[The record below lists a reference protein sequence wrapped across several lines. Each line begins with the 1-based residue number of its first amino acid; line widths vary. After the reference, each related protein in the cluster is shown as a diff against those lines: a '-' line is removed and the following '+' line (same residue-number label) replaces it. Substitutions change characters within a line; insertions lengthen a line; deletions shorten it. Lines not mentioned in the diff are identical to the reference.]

1 MLHPS
6 SEFYFRSF
14 DYDVCM
20 SVNSENEE
28 KAESEG
34 KGTSRSD
41 GENFFDPPETTWS
54 LFTIVLAGIL
64 FSFWTIRAE
73 LESILMIVVISIY
86 VISTALVTQFPYREA
101 KIETTDDKTLFIF
114 HRSGVSWRFLVDAI
128 LGSAIPI
135 LLIWFVLHSSATTSS
150 ELSRIIM
157 LVAMLCYVFMV
168 PILPLLGSL
177 KRVGILKTKLVAEID
192 SSRSEILSLT
202 LEVNPL
208 DGYWFQHKDDSELL
222 DSIRSAILSVL
233 SEGDPTN
240 QFV

>member
-1 MLHPS
+1 
-6 SEFYFRSF
+6 
-14 DYDVCM
+14 M

-28 KAESEG
+28 KAESED
-34 KGTSRSD
+34 KGISTSD
-41 GENFFDPPETTWS
+41 GEKFFDPPETTWS

-64 FSFWTIRAE
+64 FSFWTVRAE
-73 LESILMIVVISIY
+73 IDSILMIVVISIY

-101 KIETTDDKTLFIF
+101 KIETTEEKTLFIF
-114 HRSGVSWRFLVDAI
+114 HRSGVSWKFLVDAI

-135 LLIWFVLHSSATTSS
+135 LLIWFVLHSSATTSP

-192 SSRSEILSLT
+192 SSSSEILSLT
-202 LEVNPL
+202 LDVNPL

-222 DSIRSAILSVL
+222 DSITSAILAVL
-233 SEGDPTN
+233 SERDPTS